1 MRAKQDAAFEQP
13 QGQSVSDFLLVH
25 GAGQGAKSW
34 GKVWGHM
41 TAPEQHPPP
50 LFRARQSVR
59 VRAVDLPGHG
69 ADAAADAGMIDL
81 AEAVKSVV
89 RVAEQ
94 ENFTDYTL
102 VGHELGGTVALQAL
116 SELPRAPRRI
126 VLVCGIVPAP
136 GQPAVSVYPTPVRLI
151 VRTCKTMGA
160 LIGRDIPAPAE
171 RRSIVTAVADLEP
184 MDRVQ
189 TIGHF
194 GPLPLRML
202 TEPVNLSLDSL
213 PCPVTYVVL
222 TDDRLIS
229 ASRQQTMAGRI
240 PGATVVQLDSGH
252 QVTVQRPREL
262 AETLLAA

>member
-1 MRAKQDAAFEQP
+1 M
-13 QGQSVSDFLLVH
+13 SDFLLVH

-50 LFRARQSVR
+50 LYRARQAVR

-69 ADAAADAGMIDL
+69 ADAAQDAGMIDL
-81 AEAVKSVV
+81 AEAAKSVV

-102 VGHELGGTVALQAL
+102 VGQELGGTVALQAL
-116 SELPRAPRRI
+116 NDLPRAPRRL
-126 VLVCGIVPAP
+126 VLVCGIVPSA
-136 GQPAVSVYPTPVRLI
+136 GQPAVAAYPTPVRLL
-151 VRTCKTMGA
+151 VRLCRTLGTV
-160 LIGRDIPAPAE
+160 IGRDIPAPAE
-171 RRSIVTAVADLEP
+171 AINRYRCGGLDP

-194 GPLPLRML
+194 GPLPLKML
-202 TEPVNLSLDSL
+202 TEPVNLNVDSL
-213 PCPVTYVVL
+213 PCPVTYIVL
-222 TDDRLIS
+222 TDDRLVS
-229 ASRQQTMAGRI
+229 ASQQQAMASRI
-240 PGATVVQLDSGH
+240 PGANVVHLSSGH

-262 AETLLAA
+262 AEALLAA

>member
-1 MRAKQDAAFEQP
+1 M
-13 QGQSVSDFLLVH
+13 SDFLLVH

-41 TAPEQHPPP
+41 TAPAQHPPP
-50 LFRARQSVR
+50 LYRARQAVR
-59 VRAVDLPGHG
+59 VRAIDLPGHG
-69 ADAAADAGMIDL
+69 ADAARDAGMIDL
-81 AEAVKSVV
+81 AEAAKSVV

-116 SELPRAPRRI
+116 SELPRAPRRVI
-126 VLVCGIVPAP
+126 LVCGIVPPA
-136 GQPAVSVYPTPVRLI
+136 GQPAGSVYPTSVRVL
-151 VRTCKTMGA
+151 VRMCKTLGT
-160 LIGRDIPAPAE
+160 IVGKDIPAP
-171 RRSIVTAVADLEP
+171 LEAINRYRCGGLDP
-184 MDRVQ
+184 MERVQ

-202 TEPVNLSLDSL
+202 TEPPTLNLESI

-222 TDDRLIS
+222 TEDRLIS
-229 ASRQQTMAGRI
+229 SSRQQAMASRI
-240 PGATVVQLDSGH
+240 PGAEVVQLDSGH
-252 QVTVQRPREL
+252 QVTVQKPREL

>member
-1 MRAKQDAAFEQP
+1 
-13 QGQSVSDFLLVH
+13 
-25 GAGQGAKSW
+25 
-34 GKVWGHM
+34 M

-50 LFRARQSVR
+50 LYRARQAVR

-69 ADAAADAGMIDL
+69 ADVAQDAGMIDL

-102 VGHELGGTVALQAL
+102 VGQELGGTVALQAL
-116 SELPRAPRRI
+116 NELPRPPRRL
-126 VLVCGIVPAP
+126 VLVCGIVPAS
-136 GQPAVSVYPTPVRLI
+136 GQPAVSVYPTPVRLL
-151 VRTCKTMGA
+151 VRLCKTLGTV
-160 LIGRDIPAPAE
+160 IGKDIPAPMGAIN
-171 RRSIVTAVADLEP
+171 RYRCGGLDP

-194 GPLPLRML
+194 GPLPLKML
-202 TEPVNLSLDSL
+202 TEPVTPVLDSL
-213 PCPVTYVVL
+213 SCPVTYVVL

-229 ASRQQTMAGRI
+229 ASRQQAMAARI

>member
-1 MRAKQDAAFEQP
+1 
-13 QGQSVSDFLLVH
+13 
-25 GAGQGAKSW
+25 
-34 GKVWGHM
+34 M

-50 LFRARQSVR
+50 LYRARQAVR

-94 ENFTDYTL
+94 ENFVDYTL

-116 SELPRAPRRI
+116 SALPRAPRRL
-126 VLVCGIVPAP
+126 VLVCGIVPAA
-136 GQPAVSVYPTPVRLI
+136 GQPAVSMYPTPVRLI
-151 VRTCKTMGA
+151 VRACKTVGS
-160 LIGRDIPAPAE
+160 LIGKDIPAPAE
-171 RRSIVTAVADLEP
+171 VINRYRCGGLDP

-202 TEPVNLSLDSL
+202 TEAVTLNLDSL

-222 TDDRLIS
+222 TGDRLIS
-229 ASRQQTMAGRI
+229 ASRQQTMASRI
-240 PGATVVQLDSGH
+240 PEATVVQLKSGH

>member
-1 MRAKQDAAFEQP
+1 M
-13 QGQSVSDFLLVH
+13 SDFLLVH

-34 GKVWGHM
+34 GKVWGYM

-50 LFRARQSVR
+50 LYRARQALR
-59 VRAVDLPGHG
+59 VRAIDLPGHG
-69 ADAAADAGMIDL
+69 ADAAQDAGMIDM

-94 ENFTDYTL
+94 EGFSDYTL

-116 SELPRAPRRI
+116 PDLPRPPKRV
-126 VLVCGIVPAP
+126 VLVCGIVPAS
-136 GQPAVSVYPTPVRLI
+136 GQPAVSTYPGPVRAV
-151 VRTCKTMGA
+151 VRMCKTVGA
-160 LIGRDIPAPAE
+160 IIGKDIAAPMEAIN
-171 RRSIVTAVADLEP
+171 RYRCRGLDP
-184 MDRVQ
+184 MDRIQ

-202 TEPVNLSLDSL
+202 TEPISLTLDSL

-229 ASRQQTMAGRI
+229 AGRQRAMAARI
-240 PGATVVQLDSGH
+240 PTAQVVELDSGH
-252 QVTVQRPREL
+252 QVTVQKPREL

>member
-1 MRAKQDAAFEQP
+1 M
-13 QGQSVSDFLLVH
+13 SDFLLVH
-25 GAGQGAKSW
+25 GAGQGAKIW

-50 LFRARQSVR
+50 LYRARQAVR
-59 VRAVDLPGHG
+59 VRAIDLPGHG

-81 AEAVKSVV
+81 AEAARSVL

-116 SELPRAPRRI
+116 SELPRPPRRL

-136 GQPAVSVYPTPVRLI
+136 GQPAVSVYPTPVQLI
-151 VRTCKTMGA
+151 VRACKTVGS
-160 LIGRDIPAPAE
+160 LVGKDIPAPAE
-171 RRSIVTAVADLEP
+171 AINRYRCGGLDP

-189 TIGHF
+189 TVGHF

-202 TEPVNLSLDSL
+202 TEPVTLSFDAL

-229 ASRQQTMAGRI
+229 ASRQQTMAARI
-240 PGATVVQLDSGH
+240 PGATVVELDSGH
-252 QVTVQRPREL
+252 QVTVQRPQEL

>member
-1 MRAKQDAAFEQP
+1 
-13 QGQSVSDFLLVH
+13 
-25 GAGQGAKSW
+25 
-34 GKVWGHM
+34 
-41 TAPEQHPPP
+41 
-50 LFRARQSVR
+50 
-59 VRAVDLPGHG
+59 
-69 ADAAADAGMIDL
+69 MIDL

-116 SELPRAPRRI
+116 SELPRAPRRL
-126 VLVCGIVPAP
+126 VLVCGIVPAA
-136 GQPAVSVYPTPVRLI
+136 GQPAASMYPTPVRLI
-151 VRTCKTMGA
+151 VRGCKMLGT

-171 RRSIVTAVADLEP
+171 TINRYRCGGLDP

-189 TIGHF
+189 TVGHF
-194 GPLPLRML
+194 GPLPLKML
-202 TEPVNLSLDSL
+202 TEPVTLSLGAL

-229 ASRQQTMAGRI
+229 ASRQENMAARI
-240 PGATVVQLDSGH
+240 PDAAVVHLASGH

>member
-1 MRAKQDAAFEQP
+1 M
-13 QGQSVSDFLLVH
+13 SDFLLVH

-50 LFRARQSVR
+50 LFRARQAVR

-69 ADAAADAGMIDL
+69 ADAAQDAGMIDL

-94 ENFTDYTL
+94 ENFADYTL

-116 SELPRAPRRI
+116 SQLPRAPRRV
-126 VLVCGIVPAP
+126 VLVCGIVPAA
-136 GQPAVSVYPTPVRLI
+136 GQPAGSMYPTPVRLL
-151 VRTCKTMGA
+151 VRLCKTLGT
-160 LIGRDIPAPAE
+160 LIGKDIPAPAE
-171 RRSIVTAVADLEP
+171 VINRYRCGGLDP

-189 TIGHF
+189 AVGHF
-194 GPLPLRML
+194 GPLPLKML
-202 TEPVNLSLDSL
+202 TEPVTLSLDSL

-222 TDDRLIS
+222 ADDRLIS
-229 ASRQQTMAGRI
+229 AERQEAMAARI
-240 PGATVVQLDSGH
+240 PDATVVQLDSGH

>member
-1 MRAKQDAAFEQP
+1 M
-13 QGQSVSDFLLVH
+13 SDFLLVH

-102 VGHELGGTVALQAL
+102 VGHELGGTVALRAL

-126 VLVCGIVPAP
+126 VLVCGIVPAH
-136 GQPAVSVYPTPVRLI
+136 GQPAVSVYPTPVRLV
-151 VRTCKTMGA
+151 VRMCKTMGA

-171 RRSIVTAVADLEP
+171 AINRYRCGGLEP

-229 ASRQQTMAGRI
+229 ASRQQAMAGRI

>member
-1 MRAKQDAAFEQP
+1 M
-13 QGQSVSDFLLVH
+13 SDFLLVH
-25 GAGQGAKSW
+25 GAGQGARSW
-34 GKVWGHM
+34 GKVWGYM

-50 LFRARQSVR
+50 LYRARQAVR
-59 VRAVDLPGHG
+59 VRAIDLPGHG
-69 ADAAADAGMIDL
+69 ADAAQDAGMIDM

-94 ENFTDYTL
+94 ETFSDYTL

-116 SELPRAPRRI
+116 AALPRQPKRVI
-126 VLVCGIVPAP
+126 LVCGIVPSS
-136 GQPAVSVYPTPVRLI
+136 GQPAVSTYPTPVRAL
-151 VRTCKTMGA
+151 VRLCKTVGT
-160 LIGRDIPAPAE
+160 LIGKDIPAPMEAIN
-171 RRSIVTAVADLEP
+171 RYRCGGLDP

-194 GPLPLRML
+194 GPLPLKML
-202 TEPVNLSLDSL
+202 TEPVVLGLDAL

-229 ASRQQTMAGRI
+229 ASRQHAMASRI
-240 PGATVVQLDSGH
+240 PGATVVELDSGH